1 MNNLSENIKY
11 SIVIPVYNSTRSLP
25 ELVLRINRVFENLPN
40 TEHEIIFVDDASVN
54 MNTWPTLSNLQKE
67 YINIR
72 IVQFTRNYGQQSA
85 TLCGIEK
92 ANGDFFI
99 TMDDDLQHQPE
110 DIPKLISM
118 QYHDVVIAQF
128 ARKNHSLLT
137 KLTSRLKGWF
147 DYKLIGKPKN
157 ISMSPFR
164 LLNRTVRDAILQI
177 KTPYPFLP
185 ALLFSVTQDVVG
197 VKAGH
202 TKEFEGKSNYNFWK
216 RLKLFSNLLINN
228 SSFLLQLIA
237 SIGIIISILSFL
249 TAVYLIIKK
258 IFFGIPVVGWT
269 SIIATVLFIGGIMLF
284 SIGILGEYL
293 VRIID
298 SVENKPTYSIRRTQG
313 FDQ

>member
-1 MNNLSENIKY
+1 MNKLSEKIKY

-25 ELVLRINRVFENLPN
+25 ELVLRINKVFANLPK
-40 TEHEIIFVDDASVN
+40 TDYEIIFVDDASEN
-54 MNTWPTLSNLQKE
+54 LSTWPILSSLEKK
-67 YINIR
+67 YLNIT
-72 IVQFTRNYGQQSA
+72 IIQFTRNYGQQSA

-110 DIPKLISM
+110 DIPKLIKM
-118 QYHDVVIAQF
+118 QCHDVVIAQF

-137 KLTSRLKGWF
+137 KITSRLKGWF

-185 ALLFSVTQDVVG
+185 ALIFSVTQDVVG
-197 VKAGH
+197 VEAEH
-202 TKEFEGKSNYNFWK
+202 AKEFDGKSNYNFWR

-237 SIGIIISILSFL
+237 FIGISISILSFL
-249 TAVYLIIKK
+249 VAIYLIIKK
-258 IFFGIPVVGWT
+258 LFFDISVVGWT
-269 SIIATVLFIGGIMLF
+269 SIITTVLFIGGLMLF
-284 SIGILGEYL
+284 SVGILGEYL

-298 SVENKPTYSIRRTQG
+298 GVENKPTYSIRRIQG
-313 FDQ
+313 FNK